1 MMKRRVILVFVLS
14 FVMLFSSLT
23 VSAKEPQYG
32 GTLRV
37 AIATS
42 LKSIDWMCYTQ
53 IIARQVG
60 YHIWE
65 TLVTFDEKFT
75 IIGQLAHDWKVSPD
89 YKTYTFY
96 LRKGV
101 QFHKGYGEMK
111 AEDVKSSIDR
121 YIKKA
126 PSGSALNVKQVEVVD
141 DYTVALHLTNPSG
154 PAFLSLLALP
164 SEAVVIFP
172 REIMDPLPD
181 VNGIGLKEA
190 VGTGPFELEDW
201 IPGEKIVFS
210 KFKDYSPPDFPKATG
225 LGGKRIAYLDK
236 VILIPTPEPSARI
249 AALEAGDVDFA
260 DEVPATSYPR
270 LKNKSDIKVYPIEPY
285 YIPQAYFNMARGPFS
300 KSLEL
305 RKAVLAAA
313 DPEQLLQAATRG
325 FKDFYKVACGSVF
338 YQDLQPKLY
347 SKYGCEQGLYGKGS
361 QLDKARELMEKAGYN
376 GEPIVIITNTDY
388 YYMYA
393 AALVLADQ
401 MGRAGFNT
409 KLEVYDWPG
418 ELDRRSN
425 LDNWDIAFS
434 GCSIRMD
441 PNMAY
446 LWFDDQK
453 KWTYFKEYKWPEM
466 RALVEQD
473 MAALTQE
480 KRLVVWDKMMKL
492 FIDNVTMINIGEVKT
507 LYASKSKVHFTNWY
521 LWSFSNTWIEK

>member
-1 MMKRRVILVFVLS
+1 MTTRKGIIIFVLS
-14 FVMLFSSLT
+14 LVVLFSSLT
-23 VSAKEPQYG
+23 TSAQEPRFG

-37 AIATS
+37 AIGTS

-53 IIARQVG
+53 VIVRQVG

-65 TLVTFDEKFT
+65 TLVTFDDKFR
-75 IIGQLAHDWKVSPD
+75 IIGHLAHDWKISPD
-89 YKTYTFY
+89 HKTYTFY

-126 PSGSALNVKQVEVVD
+126 PSGSALNVNQVEVID
-141 DYTVALHLTNPSG
+141 DYTVALHLTKPSG

-164 SEAVVIFP
+164 SEAVIIFP
-172 REIMDPLPD
+172 KEIMDPLPD

-201 IPGEKIVFS
+201 IPGEKLVLS
-210 KFKDYSPPDFPKATG
+210 RFKDYSPPDFPAATG
-225 LGGKRIAYLDK
+225 LGGKRVAYLDK
-236 VILIPTPEPSARI
+236 VILIPTPEPSARV

-260 DEVPATSYPR
+260 DEVPATSYLS
-270 LKNKSDIKVYPIEPY
+270 LKDNPGIKLYPVEPY
-285 YIPQAYFNMARGPFS
+285 FIPQAYFNMARGPFS
-300 KSLEL
+300 KSIDL
-305 RKAVLAAA
+305 RKAVLAAV
-313 DPEQLLQAATRG
+313 DTEQMLQAATRG
-325 FKDFYKVACGSVF
+325 YKDFYKVACGSLF
-338 YQDLQPKLY
+338 YQDIQPDLY

-361 QLDKARELMEKAGYN
+361 EFEKARELMKKAGYN
-376 GEPIVIITNTDY
+376 GEKIVIITNTDY

-393 AALVLADQ
+393 SALVLADQ

-425 LDNWDIAFS
+425 LDAWDIAFS
-434 GCSIRMD
+434 GNSIRMD

-446 LWFDDQK
+446 LWFYDKK

-466 RALVEQD
+466 ATLVEQD
-473 MAALTQE
+473 MAALTHE
-480 KRLVVWDKMMKL
+480 ERLAVWDKMMRL
-492 FIDNVTMINIGEVKT
+492 FIDNATMINVGEVKT
-507 LYASKSKVHFTNWY
+507 LYASNSKVHFMNWY
-521 LWSFSNTWIEK
+521 LWSFWNTWIEK